1 MATLPR
7 GRKKSLFNMNTF
19 QALQNLFRVFM
30 TADESIIHKVHQY
43 LVDEKILVPVPPS
56 ASPTIAPPT
65 NITPINGDSL
75 S

>member
-1 MATLPR
+1 MA
-7 GRKKSLFNMNTF
+7 
-19 QALQNLFRVFM
+19 
-30 TADESIIHKVHQY
+30 ADEAVINKVHQY

-56 ASPTIAPPT
+56 ASPTIVPPI